1 MSRVIFGSR
10 QSNCASRFIA
20 EMDNSFVDFQ
30 GSVSSYRSQLSASYT
45 AKPKPVV
52 QQKVSMVGKLVV
64 HDELGSGVIIED
76 NGDVLTVAFK
86 NRGIK
91 KVARNFLRVI
101 A

>member
-1 MSRVIFGSR
+1 
-10 QSNCASRFIA
+10 
-20 EMDNSFVDFQ
+20 
-30 GSVSSYRSQLSASYT
+30 
-45 AKPKPVV
+45 
-52 QQKVSMVGKLVV
+52 MVGKLVV